1 VSQPTSIKN
10 NCGFTLIEVMVA
22 IVIMAVGMLGVLETI
37 NVSLQHNLKNELR
50 NEAIRIGERYMAEF
64 RGSDFDN
71 LTDAY
76 TDVSVQS
83 KIRSADKM
91 FTVERSTEGLSA
103 NARRVTVVVKWT
115 YRNQE
120 YQNRLVSVVAR
131 P

>member
-1 VSQPTSIKN
+1 MSQPTSNKN
-10 NCGFTLIEVMVA
+10 NGGFTLVEVMVA
-22 IVIMAVGMLGVLETI
+22 IVIMAVGMLGVLQSI

-64 RGSDFDN
+64 RGSDFDS

-76 TDVSVQS
+76 TDVTVES
-83 KIRSADKM
+83 KFRAATKT
-91 FTVERSTEGLSA
+91 FTVERSTEALSA
-103 NARRVTVVVKWT
+103 DARKVTVEVKWT

-120 YQNRLVSVVAR
+120 YQNRLDSVVAR

>member
-1 VSQPTSIKN
+1 MSQPTSNKN
-10 NCGFTLIEVMVA
+10 NGGFTLVEVMVA
-22 IVIMAVGMLGVLETI
+22 IVIMAVGMLGVLQSI

-64 RGSDFDN
+64 RGSDFDS

-76 TDVSVQS
+76 TDVTVDS
-83 KIRSADKM
+83 KFRAANKT
-91 FTVERSTEGLSA
+91 FTVERNTEGLSA
-103 NARRVTVVVKWT
+103 DARRVTVVVKWT